1 MTAKEIRLPDH
12 LIDLEDLLLDA
23 GVQILLSD
31 ATDIAAVTLKEGH
44 AELHVTPR
52 FFTEPPEIQREI
64 VIHELAHLIRG
75 DMLVAQKVGAFE
87 SEEKRRAFNIAADAL
102 INQTLPE
109 LHNSGR
115 FYTYSRL
122 RVTYQ
127 DLPGHLP
134 ETVWLYN
141 FLLRQNPPDQG
152 GGGGNGDNGDNGGGG
167 ENAGD
172 ILEPQG
178 DPDAN
183 AAGWAATVSRL
194 TQSAQAR
201 GVELPAANDPLSG
214 RGAGD
219 APATGTRQVTPEAV
233 ALGAVRRALEHALR
247 RVRQPRAFGGSMK
260 DVRTYRRMR
269 NNLPTYLPRPAARV
283 VLAIDVSGTMMEY
296 YGRVTYIAQKLARE
310 YYVDVLAWSDRAEWV
325 RPPYDKSVTFGGG
338 TLLAPAVDEAAKR
351 RPDAV
356 VIITDDDL
364 HDRDAAY
371 TALHRIGASIVW
383 VIVPPGPCDRGPRP
397 GQVITW
403 RCE

>member
-1 MTAKEIRLPDH
+1 MNVKDTRLPDH
-12 LIDLEDLLLDA
+12 LMDLEALLLDA
-23 GVQILLSD
+23 GVRILTSEI
-31 ATDIAAVTLKEGH
+31 TEIAAVTINEGR

-52 FFTEPPEIQREI
+52 FFSESPAIQREI
-64 VIHELAHLIRG
+64 IIHELAHLIRG
-75 DMLVAQKVGAFE
+75 DMLVAQKVGAFD
-87 SEEKRRAFNIAADAL
+87 SEEKRLAFNIAADAL

-115 FYTYSRL
+115 FYTYTRL
-122 RVTYQ
+122 QATYSN
-127 DLPGHLP
+127 LPGHLP
-134 ETVWLYN
+134 DTIWLYN
-141 FLLRQNPPDQG
+141 FIIRQNPPSQG
-152 GGGGNGDNGDNGGGG
+152 GGGGNGNGGGENGG

-172 ILEPQG
+172 ILEPKG
-178 DPDAN
+178 NPDVN
-183 AAGWAATVSRL
+183 AAGWAATVSRIS
-194 TQSAQAR
+194 QAAQAR
-201 GVELPAANDPLSG
+201 GVELPAGDNPLSN

-219 APATGTRQVTPEAV
+219 MPSTGTRQVTPEAV
-233 ALGAVRRALEHALR
+233 ALGAVRRALEKALS

-296 YGRVTYIAQKLARE
+296 YGRVIYIAQKLARE
-310 YYVDVLAWSDRAEWV
+310 YYVDVLAWSDRTEWV

-338 TLLAPAVDEAAKR
+338 TLLAPAADEAAEK
-351 RPDAV
+351 RPDAL

-364 HDRDAAY
+364 HDREAAY
-371 TALHRIGASIVW
+371 AALRRIGASIVW